1 MKFEL
6 EPRKCKAWELI
17 KELEQ
22 EEQKQSKRKETLYR
36 LADLYGIDTRW
47 QRLDTLE
54 LLINE
59 AIEKKQQE
67 VIEKH
72 LIK

>member
-1 MKFEL
+1 MKFKP
-6 EPRKCKAWELI
+6 EPRICKAWELI

-22 EEQKQSKRKETLYR
+22 E
-36 LADLYGIDTRW
+36 
-47 QRLDTLE
+47 
-54 LLINE
+54 E